1 MSFGT
6 GHHQTTFMMVE
17 SILNENIEGRS
28 ALDMGCGIGVFAII
42 ASKMGAK
49 YIDAIDNDIW
59 CVKNSKENLNQNQC
73 KNINVVLGNQIIKKK
88 TNTI

>member
-28 ALDMGCGIGVFAII
+28 ALDMGCGSGVLAII
-42 ASKMGAK
+42 A
-49 YIDAIDNDIW
+49 
-59 CVKNSKENLNQNQC
+59 
-73 KNINVVLGNQIIKKK
+73 
-88 TNTI
+88 

>member
-28 ALDMGCGIGVFAII
+28 ALDMGYGTGVLAII

-59 CVKNSKENLNQNQC
+59 CVKNSKENLNQ
-73 KNINVVLGNQIIKKK
+73 INVK
-88 TNTI
+88 TLM